1 VTTTVTWKTIRLLAQ
16 CTAGVAE
23 LTAAVEPAGSG
34 SRHGYRTDVTATT
47 PGRIARNAAPVTPT
61 GSVIRGSTVGL
72 RDPELTRGGC
82 HLSLTVPRSK
92 TRTTVP
98 VVTQNVLPLSG
109 AERFR
114 APVAGSDAGQA
125 GAVPEGDVAADGVGA
140 TRAVT
145 LDAAPAAGLVV
156 AACAHPAVASTPI
169 TVAAA

>member
-1 VTTTVTWKTIRLLAQ
+1 VTTTVTWKSIRLPAQ

-23 LTAAVEPAGSG
+23 LAAAAEPEGSG
-34 SRHGYRTDVTATT
+34 TRHGYRTDVTAAT

-61 GSVIRGSTVGL
+61 GSVIRGSTAGL

-82 HLSLTVPRSK
+82 HLSLGVPRSK
-92 TRTTVP
+92 TRTTLP
-98 VVTQNVLPLSG
+98 VVTQNVLPLSC

-114 APVAGSDAGQA
+114 APAAGSDAGQA
-125 GAVPEGDVAADGVGA
+125 GAVPDGDVAADGVGA
-140 TRAVT
+140 TAVT